1 MKEELKQ
8 AVKLM
13 QAYMETHLNESI
25 TLHDLSQISH
35 YSPFYCARIFK
46 EVVGIPPFEYL
57 RKRRLSEAAKQ
68 LLTLHPPIIDV
79 AFDFVFDSHE
89 GFTRAFAR
97 EFGVLPKD
105 YQKHPTSLR
114 LFSAQNHPKE
124 EKTMKETTPVFVQIV
139 LRPKRKAIIKRGI
152 NAKHYFDYCEEVGC
166 EVWDTL
172 VSIKDAIHEP
182 MGMWLPEKL
191 IKDNTSVYVQGVEV
205 SDNYQGDI
213 PDGFEIIDLDPCE
226 MMVFQGEPYD
236 DEAFHENIGL
246 VEAMIEKFNPA
257 IYGYEWADEDAP
269 SYQLEPQGYRGYI
282 EARPVRQ
289 LK

>member
-97 EFGVLPKD
+97 EFGILPKD

-226 MMVFQGEPYD
+226 MMVFQGESYD

>member
-1 MKEELKQ
+1 MKEEFKQ
-8 AVKLM
+8 AVQLM

-25 TLHDLSQISH
+25 TLHDLSHISH

-68 LLTLHPPIIDV
+68 LMTDHRQIIDV

-89 GFTRAFAR
+89 GFTRAFAK

-105 YQKHPTSLR
+105 VQKTTTMLR
-114 LFSAQNHPKE
+114 FFPSPNHPKE
-124 EKTMKETTPVFVQIV
+124 EKKMTETTPVFVQIV

-152 NAKHYFDYCEEVGC
+152 KAVQYFEYCDEVGC
-166 EVWDTL
+166 DVWDTL
-172 VSIKDAIHEP
+172 VAIPNAIHEP

-191 IKDNTSVYVQGVEV
+191 IKDHTSVYVQGVEV
-205 SDNYQGDI
+205 SDDYQGVI
-213 PDGFEIIDLDPCE
+213 PDGFELIDLEPCE

-236 DEAFHENIGL
+236 DEAFQENIGL
-246 VEAMIEKFNPA
+246 VEDMIEKFNPA
-257 IYGYEWADEDAP
+257 IYGYEWADDDAP

-282 EARPVRQ
+282 EAKPVRK
-289 LK
+289 LT

>member
-1 MKEELKQ
+1 
-8 AVKLM
+8 
-13 QAYMETHLNESI
+13 METHLNESI